1 MNFDFIQI
9 PFLVASFIAALGLIF
24 IIYSRAAEAVTSRLF
39 IVTLVLVIAYL
50 ISHTIHFVFM
60 PWHDVTLLDQSCH
73 SLLLMILV
81 SITFL
86 TFNYPRQKKIG
97 TTAGLLVMVPSIVL
111 LMLLWK
117 GDLILESHAHEN
129 HFAAQF
135 TLLYPLFV
143 LWYLILIIVS
153 SISIIGKYKNSN
165 DPNLRSQLLL
175 FLFGLIIT
183 NVATFV
189 FGIFLPWIL
198 GFYYL
203 VEISPLAFLI
213 GFIFFTA
220 VAIGKYNMLP
230 AAIEKVHSFSLNKK
244 IFFSALVLVPIIIL
258 LIQIPIGRI
267 LFNINDHDELIRFF
281 LHSVF
286 IGLIVCLGLSFI
298 VSKIIAQP
306 IRMLKEKVV
315 QIEKGNFDV
324 KVELNSSDEIGELS
338 EAFNSMA
345 STLNKNRAELLL
357 REERISILLN
367 AFEKSLAA
375 IAVVDKDFRL
385 VEANPQFYNLVE
397 AFPKGITYSKI
408 DLIQFRFDKG
418 IFENII
424 DEVKNSNA
432 FFGEIRITVGERK
445 NKKDLLLSVTKII
458 TANRELKG
466 YLFVEID
473 ITDRKKLETEVMRS
487 EKLAALGKMS
497 AVLAHEIKTPL
508 TSIKMNAD
516 ILNRTL
522 RLEPEDKEALHII
535 GKETNRLTELV
546 NEVLQLSRS
555 APLNIS
561 KVNLKNFCD
570 EIIHQFEINNKQ
582 KKIAF
587 INKSLDI
594 LINIDPDK
602 FRQVLLNL
610 IQNSIDSIKEAGKIE
625 IYSEVDEG
633 TLYIKIEDDGCGI
646 SETEKIFDP
655 FFTTKASGTGLG
667 LSVSQKIVEQHNGT
681 LSLLTSQ
688 PGKTIFEIKLPLNNY
703 GKNIGN

>member
-165 DPNLRSQLLL
+165 DPNLRSQLLF

-286 IGLIVCLGLSFI
+286 IGLIVSLGLSFI

-397 AFPKGITYSKI
+397 AFPKGITSSKI

-418 IFENII
+418 IFENIV

-516 ILNRTL
+516 ILNQTL

-594 LINIDPDK
+594 LVNIDPDK
-602 FRQVLLNL
+602 FRQVFLNL

-633 TLYIKIEDDGCGI
+633 TLYIRIEDDGCGI